1 VLVFQCLSVGGENY
15 PLTNYTLLCYTM
27 FVANSVVQGGVMNT
41 QMNTQRYMLPK
52 EFKVWMCATLGLI
65 KDGKMGTSIARADR
79 IKLALAYTRK

>member
-1 VLVFQCLSVGGENY
+1 M
-15 PLTNYTLLCYTM
+15 TDYTILCYTM
-27 FVANSVVQGGVMNT
+27 FVAEKYTGGF
-41 QMNTQRYMLPK
+41 MNTQRYMLQK

>member
-1 VLVFQCLSVGGENY
+1 
-15 PLTNYTLLCYTM
+15 
-27 FVANSVVQGGVMNT
+27 MNT